1 MGARGTI
8 RVKHCTTDTALH
20 FYAHWAGPD
29 LPKILAKGLE
39 RVKADGRL
47 NDEAYASRIIFDTLT
62 ECTGETTGY
71 GMIVGD
77 ENVPFDIG
85 YDVPC
90 VEWTTE
96 GQVIVY
102 IIPVDL
108 MLHGPWHWKNS
119 DVVAD
124 HITEQW
130 TAEEFISINR
140 IKHLTSV

>member
-8 RVKHCTTDTALH
+8 RVKHCNTDTALH

-29 LPKILAKGLE
+29 LPKILAESLE
-39 RVKADGRL
+39 RVKSAGRL

-71 GMIVGD
+71 GMVVDD
-77 ENVPFDIG
+77 ENVPFDID

-90 VEWTTE
+90 VEWTDE

-108 MLHGPWHWKNS
+108 MLHGNWSTS

-124 HITEQW
+124 YITMQW

-140 IKHLTSV
+140 IKYLTSV

>member
-8 RVKHCTTDTALH
+8 RVKHCNTDTALH

-29 LPKILAKGLE
+29 LPKILAESLE
-39 RVKADGRL
+39 RVKSAGRL
-47 NDEAYASRIIFDTLT
+47 NDQAYATRIIFDTLT
-62 ECTGETTGY
+62 QCTGDTKGY
-71 GMIVGD
+71 GMVVGD

-90 VEWTTE
+90 VEWTGV

-108 MLHGPWHWKNS
+108 MLHGDWFNS

-124 HITEQW
+124 HIAMQW

>member
-8 RVKHCTTDTALH
+8 RVKHCNTDTALH

-29 LPKILAKGLE
+29 LPKILAESLE
-39 RVKADGRL
+39 RVKSAGRL

-62 ECTGETTGY
+62 ECTGEPTGY
-71 GMIVGD
+71 GMVVGD
-77 ENVPFDIG
+77 ENVPFDID

-90 VEWTTE
+90 VEWTDE

-108 MLHGPWHWKNS
+108 MLHGNWSTS

-124 HITEQW
+124 YITMQW

-140 IKHLTSV
+140 IKYLTSV

>member
-8 RVKHCTTDTALH
+8 RVKHCNTDTALH

-29 LPKILAKGLE
+29 LPKILAESLK
-39 RVKADGRL
+39 RVKSAGRL

-71 GMIVGD
+71 GMGVGD

-90 VEWTTE
+90 VEWTDE

-108 MLHGPWHWKNS
+108 MLHGNWSTS

-124 HITEQW
+124 YITMQW

-140 IKHLTSV
+140 IKYLTSV

>member
-8 RVKHCTTDTALH
+8 RVKHCNTDTALH
-20 FYAHWAGPD
+20 FYAHWTGPD
-29 LPKILAKGLE
+29 LPKILAESLE
-39 RVKADGRL
+39 RVKSAGRL

-71 GMIVGD
+71 GMVVGD
-77 ENVPFDIG
+77 ENVPFDID

-90 VEWTTE
+90 VEWTDE

-108 MLHGPWHWKNS
+108 MLHGNWSTS

-124 HITEQW
+124 YITMQW

-140 IKHLTSV
+140 IKYLTSV

>member
-1 MGARGTI
+1 MGERGTI
-8 RVKHCTTDTALH
+8 RVKHCTSDTALH

-29 LPKILAKGLE
+29 LPKILAESLE
-39 RVKADGRL
+39 RVKSAGRL

-62 ECTGETTGY
+62 ECTGDTTGY

-124 HITEQW
+124 RITEQW
-130 TAEEFISINR
+130 TAEEFISLNR
-140 IKHLTSV
+140 IKYLTSV